1 MSKSYDFLEDAA
13 SAELNAT
20 QQIDANVM
28 TNIDLQEDVDDAI
41 AELSK
46 ITNVMKLSSTAA
58 HASSTQV
65 NYRE

>member
-46 ITNVMKLSSTAA
+46 ITNVMKLSSIVA